1 MKSEKSISMPLKNSS
16 KITPNVD
23 MLVRIESMCTRLRQ
37 LLPIMMPTMISATD
51 VGRSLMLKRARI
63 IGVAKAAMTVIINE
77 ISMKSSFLSTF
88 FIVSVYI
95 DFLLNNDRFEKT

>member
-1 MKSEKSISMPLKNSS
+1 MPLKNNS

-77 ISMKSSFLSTF
+77 IFMESSFLIIF

-95 DFLLNNDRFEKT
+95 DFFLKNDLFEKTLISL

>member
-1 MKSEKSISMPLKNSS
+1 
-16 KITPNVD
+16 
-23 MLVRIESMCTRLRQ
+23 
-37 LLPIMMPTMISATD
+37 
-51 VGRSLMLKRARI
+51 MLKRARI

-77 ISMKSSFLSTF
+77 ISMESSFLTIF